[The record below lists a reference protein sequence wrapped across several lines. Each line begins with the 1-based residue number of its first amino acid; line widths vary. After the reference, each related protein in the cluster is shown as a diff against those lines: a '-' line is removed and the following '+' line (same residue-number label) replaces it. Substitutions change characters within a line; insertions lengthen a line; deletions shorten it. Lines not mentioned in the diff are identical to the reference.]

1 LNILRDRLLLT
12 VLLLVLVTYQMPHI
26 ASAASIDVQLGEHSV
41 DVRVESR
48 LFQNMTEFP
57 ETRIEL
63 TGQDISQA
71 QSAFQDALRAK
82 KPDLSISS
90 FSIDIISSKIWLNV
104 TAKFTLDGALDAGQ
118 DTTKADL
125 HWLTFKVPSD
135 LKVENLSYNLVGP
148 KLLRPYIERL
158 PNQTGIK
165 YYSPIFTPITAQMA
179 ADTAGNFTIFDLQAV
194 GQNVSSWPRPFDL
207 DTQTTIWKRADTKD
221 LDLRILIET
230 VNVSKTFYT
239 YTNTSARVSVRG
251 HALAFEDTV
260 VVEKPS
266 GRQEIMMIGTF
277 VGFVALSVVAHYYG
291 RRIMARPRKGATR

>member
-1 LNILRDRLLLT
+1 
-12 VLLLVLVTYQMPHI
+12 
-26 ASAASIDVQLGEHSV
+26 
-41 DVRVESR
+41 
-48 LFQNMTEFP
+48 
-57 ETRIEL
+57 
-63 TGQDISQA
+63 
-71 QSAFQDALRAK
+71 
-82 KPDLSISS
+82 
-90 FSIDIISSKIWLNV
+90 
-104 TAKFTLDGALDAGQ
+104 
-118 DTTKADL
+118 
-125 HWLTFKVPSD
+125 VPSD

-277 VGFVALSVVAHYYG
+277 VGFVAFSVVAHYYG